1 MILMVVDAKRNWL
14 EAPRDIISVA
24 LSPIQKVASIPV
36 VIGRFFDEALSS
48 EPDVK
53 IAYKNLKDEYFQLKA
68 EALLLRTLQEE
79 NKDLRLLL
87 DASERLNEKIT
98 LAELINVNID
108 PYNHRVLIGRGI
120 RNNVYVGQA
129 VIDDQGVIGQVTEVM
144 PLTSSIMLITD
155 PGHALPVQ
163 VQRNGLRTV
172 AYGTGSVSSLKIPFL
187 NQNSDIE
194 VGDTLIS
201 SGLGGRFPNG
211 YPVATVISV
220 NVIEDEAFIQV
231 SASPIAKLDRSNHV
245 LLLSREKAKQAPI
258 PLGAISTESINQGG
272 EN

>member
-155 PGHALPVQ
+155 PGHALPCLLYTSPSP
-163 VQRNGLRTV
+163 RDLSTSRMP
-172 AYGTGSVSSLKIPFL
+172 SS
-187 NQNSDIE
+187 
-194 VGDTLIS
+194 
-201 SGLGGRFPNG
+201 
-211 YPVATVISV
+211 A
-220 NVIEDEAFIQV
+220 
-231 SASPIAKLDRSNHV
+231 
-245 LLLSREKAKQAPI
+245 
-258 PLGAISTESINQGG
+258 
-272 EN
+272 